1 MRRSACLTGS
11 RSTGSPPPNRPR
23 DGLCFSGHP
32 SEVGRSQKGIY
43 IIIIWSMITSSLL
56 SCPNGLQ
63 IPVGDG
69 GAWPPVPSEAAS
81 QGFHLMVDYW
91 DSCTYLSDWSSIF
104 CVDVDN
110 VSVGL
115 IVSASGLSPWDDPS
129 AMADSSSLLGFLNC
143 RDIFFFC
150 TYFWSENDDRACN
163 SLMKWVWLDGCWWC
177 AWVPFFANLIRK
189 YGEIC
194 DFEWETSLFYLIN
207 TKISVFDQRMMIE
220 HVILWWN
227 GFDLMVAGDAH

>member
-1 MRRSACLTGS
+1 
-11 RSTGSPPPNRPR
+11 
-23 DGLCFSGHP
+23 
-32 SEVGRSQKGIY
+32 
-43 IIIIWSMITSSLL
+43 MITSSLL

-189 YGEIC
+189 YGENC
-194 DFEWETSLFYLIN
+194 DFEWESSFILFNKHENKCFWSENDDRTCNSLMKWVWFDGCWWCSLVLFFANLIIKLRGKMWSWAGKLLILFN
-207 TKISVFDQRMMIE
+207 QTRKWVFGLEIP
-220 HVILWWN
+220 
-227 GFDLMVAGDAH
+227 GMV